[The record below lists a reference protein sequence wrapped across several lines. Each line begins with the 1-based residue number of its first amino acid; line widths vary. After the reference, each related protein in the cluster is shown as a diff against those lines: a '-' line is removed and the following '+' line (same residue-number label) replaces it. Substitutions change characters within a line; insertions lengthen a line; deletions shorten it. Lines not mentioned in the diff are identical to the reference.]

1 MQQRRLGKTGFEVS
15 EIGLGLWQLG
25 GDFGPMSDDM
35 ATEIMA
41 KANALGVNFWDTAD
55 VYGSGLSES
64 RVRSFPAKVGVTVA
78 TKVGRSGTL
87 YPDKYSKQAIKESL
101 AGSARRLGV
110 EVLDL
115 VQLHTIPT
123 EVMRQGDVF
132 GWMDEL
138 QAEGLFR
145 FYGASVE
152 TVEEG
157 LICLQHP
164 GVSTLQIIF
173 NIFRQD
179 AAKELLPAARDR
191 DVGIIV
197 RLPLASGLLS
207 GKFGLATHFAA
218 QDHRYYNRDG
228 QAFNVGETFSGLPFE
243 TGVALADELKHFV
256 PQGWTMAQMAL
267 RWILD
272 YAPISTVI
280 AGVSKSEQLIDNV
293 AAAARPPLSRELH
306 EQLAGWYIE
315 KVRPNVRGQI

>member
-1 MQQRRLGKTGFEVS
+1 MQHRRLGKTGFEVS

-25 GDFGPMSDDM
+25 GDFGPLADDT
-35 ATEIMA
+35 ATGILA
-41 KANALGVNFWDTAD
+41 KANALGVDFWDTAD

-64 RVRSFPAKVGVTVA
+64 RVRSFPAKAGVTIA

-87 YPDKYSKQAIKESL
+87 YPDKYSKDAIRESL

-123 EVMRQGDVF
+123 EVLRQGDVF
-132 GWMDEL
+132 RWMDDL

-145 FYGASVE
+145 SYGASVE

-157 LICLQHP
+157 MICLEHP

-179 AAKELLPAARDR
+179 AARELLPRARDA

-207 GKFGLATHFAA
+207 GKFGPSTHFAA
-218 QDHRYYNRDG
+218 HDHRYYNRDG

-243 TGVALADELKHFV
+243 TGVELANELKQYV
-256 PQGWTMAQMAL
+256 PVGWTMAQMAL

-272 YAPISTVI
+272 YEPISTII
-280 AGVSKSEQLIDNV
+280 AGVSSPEQLVDNV
-293 AAAARPPLSRELH
+293 AAADRPPLSRELH
-306 EQLAGWYIE
+306 ERLAGWYIE
-315 KVRPNVRGQI
+315 RVRPHVRGQI

>member
-1 MQQRRLGKTGFEVS
+1 MQHRRLGKTGYGVS

-35 ATEIMA
+35 ATEILA
-41 KANALGVNFWDTAD
+41 RANALGVNFWDTAD

-64 RVRSFPAKVGVTVA
+64 RVRSFPAKVGVKIA
-78 TKVGRSGTL
+78 TKVGRGGTL

-115 VQLHTIPT
+115 VQLHTIPLD
-123 EVMRQGDVF
+123 VLKQGDVF

-145 FYGASVE
+145 YYGASVE

-157 LICLQHP
+157 LLCLEHE
-164 GVSTLQIIF
+164 GIATLQIIF

-179 AAKELLPAARDR
+179 AAKELLPKARDR

-207 GKFGLATHFAA
+207 GKFGLSTHFAA

-228 QAFNVGETFSGLPFE
+228 QAFNVGETFAGLPFE
-243 TGVALADELKHFV
+243 KGVELAGELKAFV
-256 PQGWTMAQMAL
+256 PPGWTMAQMAL

-272 YAPISTVI
+272 YEPISTII
-280 AGVSKSEQLIDNV
+280 AGVSKAEQLAENV
-293 AAAARPPLSRELH
+293 AAASRPPLSREVH

-315 KVRPNVRGQI
+315 RVRPFVRGQI